1 MAETRIGKSFKSRSK
16 PSYELGSKRS
26 STTANASLGYF
37 TGDPFRTRASGMRGR
52 DYWLAS
58 CARFLPRFQDLH
70 RRCRLWPARFPSRAS
85 REARRGIAH
94 IRSGS
99 RVNAV
104 RDPKQSKQSHDVIDA
119 QTTRVTQGSPN
130 GLDEWLV
137 SGGAKLPRHERRQA
151 PLHATFPDH
160 LRTV

>member
-1 MAETRIGKSFKSRSK
+1 MRGLDFWLAAFFH
-16 PSYELGSKRS
+16 GSKI
-26 STTANASLGYF
+26 F
-37 TGDPFRTRASGMRGR
+37 TDDVGFGP
-52 DYWLAS
+52 LA
-58 CARFLPRFQDLH
+58 FQVEH
-70 RRCRLWPARFPSRAS
+70 REKLV
-85 REARRGIAH
+85 RGIAH

-137 SGGAKLPRHERRQA
+137 SSGAKLLRHERRQA
-151 PLHATFPDH
+151 PLHATFP
-160 LRTV
+160 